1 MKGKPHQPRLA
12 LLTVSLLIVLMG
24 SAFAS
29 SPRLGLRAL
38 PNISSADEVPP
49 GPDRFAS
56 IYVEYTKY
64 EWWMARWKNNA
75 VVCKLVTDHD
85 GYPTYEEV
93 YAQCPENVADMWWTQ
108 DLCIKAQPK
117 DCKGY
122 YIFLLKTETAEREI
136 TVELPPAQAWV
147 SLEDCQEVSTAST
160 TLCEYLP
167 TLVIQGEEPL
177 PNEEITGIGGTI
189 EGEPFTCTSPCR
201 IRLAPTDEDGV
212 TVEFWAF
219 SSYGD
224 SSKTF
229 NAQVRVIE
237 TDLGDPDQTYW
248 YVDVLSNRWRG
259 VSLASCADAWEA
271 FPPVGGPPAW
281 LTTPKRPKDLL
292 TEVPYTYLAAN
303 LIQAGVVDASTC
315 PNGGLLEEA
324 YGYGANPCGLETA
337 REAVTAWQNQFDNLI
352 LEVAKETSVP
362 AQLLKRLFARE
373 SQFWPALY
381 EGSDIGLGQL
391 TADGADTTLL
401 WNPAFY
407 DQFCPL
413 VLDAERCDEG
423 YLHLDE
429 EERAALR
436 LGLVHTVNA
445 TCADCPLGIDLSRAN
460 FSVKVFGHALQAN
473 CEQAGRLVR
482 NISGETPGK
491 VASYEDMWK
500 FTLVN
505 YNAGPGC
512 LGDALLATYDQGKP
526 FEWDNVAP
534 NLYGV
539 CAMAIDYVEEISR

>member
-1 MKGKPHQPRLA
+1 MKGKPRQPGLG
-12 LLTVSLLIVLMG
+12 LLTVSLLIILIG

-29 SPRLGLRAL
+29 YPSRGLLALPGLRH
-38 PNISSADEVPP
+38 ADETPP

-56 IYVEYTKY
+56 IFVEYTQY
-64 EWWMARWKNNA
+64 TWWMARWKNDS
-75 VVCKLVTDHD
+75 VVCKLAIDHE

-93 YAQCPENVADMWWTQ
+93 YANCPEEVADMWWAQ
-108 DLCIKAQPK
+108 DLCVKSNPK
-117 DCKGY
+117 ECKGY
-122 YIFLLKTETAEREI
+122 YIYLVDSKTAEREI
-136 TVELPPAQAWV
+136 TVELPPAVAWIA
-147 SLEDCQEVSTAST
+147 LEDCQVVSTAST

-167 TLVIQGEEPL
+167 TLVITGEEPL
-177 PNEEITGIGGTI
+177 PNEKITAIGGTI
-189 EGEPFTCTSPCR
+189 DGEPFTCDSPCR
-201 IRLAPTDEDGV
+201 IRLAPTDEEGV
-212 TVEFWAF
+212 SVAFWAF

-224 SSKTF
+224 SSAIF
-229 NAQVRVIE
+229 DAQVRAVE

-248 YVDVLSNRWRG
+248 YVDVLSDRWMG
-259 VSLASCADAWEA
+259 VPLASCADSWEA

-292 TEVPYTYLAAN
+292 TEIPYNYLAAN
-303 LIQAGVVDASTC
+303 LIQAGVVNASAC
-315 PNGGLLEEA
+315 PNGGLLEET
-324 YGYGANPCGLETA
+324 YGYGANTCGLEA
-337 REAVTAWQNQFDNLI
+337 AQEAVTSWQNQFDTLI
-352 LEVAKETSVP
+352 LEIAQETSVP

-413 VLDAERCDEG
+413 VLYAERCNEG

-429 EERAALR
+429 EERSLLR
-436 LGLVHTVNA
+436 LALVHTVNA
-445 TCADCPLGIDLSRAN
+445 ACANCPLGIDLSRAD

-473 CEQAGRLVR
+473 CEQAGQLVR

-512 LGDALLATYDQGKP
+512 LGDALQATYDQGKS

-539 CAMAIDYVEEISR
+539 CALAIDYVEDISR

>member
-1 MKGKPHQPRLA
+1 MNKKFWRPGTA
-12 LLTVSLLIVLMG
+12 LLTVSLLIVLVG

-29 SPRLGLRAL
+29 SPRLGLRSPPGL
-38 PNISSADEVPP
+38 HLADEAPP

-56 IYVEYTKY
+56 IFVEYTQY
-64 EWWMARWKNNA
+64 TWWMARWKNNA
-75 VVCKLVTDHD
+75 VVCKLVIDHE
-85 GYPTYEEV
+85 GYPTYDEV
-93 YAQCPENVADMWWTQ
+93 YANCPEDVADMWWAQ
-108 DLCIKAQPK
+108 DTCVKSQPK
-117 DCKGY
+117 ECKGY
-122 YIFLLKTETAEREI
+122 YIYLVGSKTAEREI
-136 TVELPPAQAWV
+136 MVELPSAQAWG
-147 SLEDCQEVSTAST
+147 SLDDCKAVSTAST

-167 TLVIQGEEPL
+167 TLVIRGEEPL
-177 PNEEITGIGGTI
+177 PNEKITAIGGSI
-189 EGEPFTCTSPCR
+189 EGESFTCDSPCR

-212 TVEFWAF
+212 EVNFWAL

-224 SSKTF
+224 SSAVF
-229 NAQVRVIE
+229 SAQVRAIE
-237 TDLGDPDQTYW
+237 TDLGDPDRTYW
-248 YVDVLSNRWRG
+248 YVDVLSDRWRG
-259 VSLASCADAWEA
+259 VPLASCADAWEA

-281 LTTPKRPKDLL
+281 LTTPKRPQDLL
-292 TEVPYTYLAAN
+292 TEIPYSYLAAN
-303 LIQAGVVDASTC
+303 LIQAGVVDASAC
-315 PNGGLLEEA
+315 PNGGLLDEHD
-324 YGYGANPCGLETA
+324 GYGANPCGQEKA
-337 REAVTAWQNQFDNLI
+337 QEAVTAWQNQFDHLI
-352 LEVAKETSVP
+352 LAVAQETSVP

-413 VLDAERCDEG
+413 VLDSERCDEG
-423 YLHLDE
+423 YLHLDD
-429 EERAALR
+429 EERTALR

-445 TCADCPLGIDLSRAN
+445 TCADCPLGIDLSRAD

-482 NISGETPGK
+482 NVSGEIPGK

-512 LGDALLATYDQGKP
+512 LGDALLATYDQGKAL
-526 FEWDNVAP
+526 EWDNVAP

-539 CAMAIDYVEEISR
+539 CAMAIDYVKDISR